1 MNQFDDGAAYARAT
15 GTARPY
21 AAGPMPELRNPF
33 SSARIVGKNVNPADY
48 FKQDVQRGDPAFVM
62 SRSDLCEFAHCPA
75 RWRNGYHRK
84 DSDATEW
91 GTLMDALVLQPHLIV
106 VTDEWKTF
114 RSDAAKAWRDEQAA
128 AGKVPALQCE
138 YEEAQLALAVLMD
151 DPDITQL
158 LEQSDKSVHV
168 EAIYE
173 DAETGLKIRVKC
185 LLDILPFAQSE
196 FGSSIVDF
204 KTAREAFPQIWARS
218 VFDFNY
224 HCQGAVYTDAYH
236 LASGGAA
243 HNESPRDFL
252 HLIQEN
258 IAPWQVG
265 KRLLSTEFLT
275 LGRLEI
281 TKALRD
287 YCQCLKTG
295 EWPGYERN
303 SRLNWKGFDI
313 CDPAPWM
320 ITQNV

>member
-1 MNQFDDGAAYARAT
+1 MT
-15 GTARPY
+15 HL
-21 AAGPMPELRNPF
+21 PELRNPF
-33 SSARIVGKNVNPADY
+33 SSARIVGKNVNPHDY
-48 FKQDVQRGDPAFVM
+48 FKQSVERGDPAFVM

-114 RSDAAKAWRDEQAA
+114 RSADAKAWRDEQVA
-128 AGKVPALQCE
+128 AGRIPVLACDHV
-138 YEEAQLALAVLMD
+138 EAINAVTVLLA
-151 DPDITQL
+151 DPDIAQL
-158 LEQSDKSVHV
+158 LDQSDKSVHV

-173 DAETGLKIRVKC
+173 DGATGLKIRVKC

-196 FGSSIVDF
+196 FGRSIVDF
-204 KTAREAFPQIWARS
+204 KTAREAFPQVWARS
-218 VFDFNY
+218 VFDYQY
-224 HCQGAVYTDAYH
+224 HCQGAVYSDAYH
-236 LASGGAA
+236 LASVEVKEHGEEA
-243 HNESPRDFL
+243 PRDFL

-258 IAPWQVG
+258 VAPYQVG

-281 TKALRD
+281 TTALRD

-320 ITQNV
+320 LTQTI